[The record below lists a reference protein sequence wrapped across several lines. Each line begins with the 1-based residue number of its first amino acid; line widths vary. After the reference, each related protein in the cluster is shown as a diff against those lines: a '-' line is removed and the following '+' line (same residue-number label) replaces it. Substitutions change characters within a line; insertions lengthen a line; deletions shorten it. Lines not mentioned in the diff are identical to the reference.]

1 MGKIDDIMDALQK
14 SVNFV
19 NHNVLRILP
28 FSALFFIS
36 AMMYSVAWYV
46 LDFFKDVACLNGNY
60 VIELLFCTLYLGLLG
75 KHIIAM
81 VISSATIVP
90 FAALVYLT
98 HRINTGE
105 KKSLVTSIKNS
116 IPGIIKIVTFRVL
129 LTLALFAPFI
139 LYILFGGDIITSMI
153 TDTGRLT
160 IQKLITINLL
170 PIPVTLFFGF
180 VMIALLE
187 PVFQYVEYEVLI
199 NNSRLRRAVRSSY
212 KLAMK
217 YKLETFL
224 SGFFFVF
231 LWDVLIIMK
240 FMYMIHI
247 LLVIALMA
255 AVFLESFLV
264 FPVRAI
270 FLYFLWD
277 DLKRDFKRGT
287 QQPNSLK
294 SYTNRML
301 LG

>member
-1 MGKIDDIMDALQK
+1 MGKVDDIIDALQK
-14 SVNFV
+14 SINFL
-19 NHNVLRILP
+19 NHHLLYVLP
-28 FSALFFIS
+28 YSVLFFIS
-36 AMMYSVAWYV
+36 AFMYSVSWYV

-60 VIELLFCTLYLGLLG
+60 IIELLFCNLYLGILG
-75 KHIIAM
+75 KHIIAII
-81 VISSATIVP
+81 ISSSTIIP

-98 HRINTGE
+98 HKITSGE
-105 KKSLVTSIKNS
+105 KRSIIASISNS

-129 LTLALFAPFI
+129 LTLAIFSPFI
-139 LYILFGGDIITSMI
+139 IYLLLGGDIITSMI

-160 IQKLITINLL
+160 IQKLMTVNLL
-170 PIPVTLFFGF
+170 PIPVTLLFAFTLA
-180 VMIALLE
+180 ALLE

-199 NNSRLRRAVRSSY
+199 NNSRLRKAVYSSY

-224 SGFFFVF
+224 TGMFFVF
-231 LWDVLIIMK
+231 VWDALILMK

-247 LLVIALMA
+247 LLAIALIA

-270 FLYFLWD
+270 FLYFLWN
-277 DLKRDFKRGT
+277 DLKRNSSRGMGSA
-287 QQPNSLK
+287 NSLK